1 MNKGTVYKR
10 RYERWECHISMERD
24 DNGKRVFRS
33 FYGKSEPLKKVCKK
47 SANCDK
53 IKLILQEAGFLQTFF
68 QRLIS
73 TLPIDPVFF
82 QRFEKIP
89 YIII

>member
-33 FYGKSEPLKKVCKK
+33 FYGKSLE
-47 SANCDK
+47 
-53 IKLILQEAGFLQTFF
+53 EAEAML
-68 QRLIS
+68 
-73 TLPIDPVFF
+73 
-82 QRFEKIP
+82 
-89 YIII
+89 

>member
-33 FYGKSEPLKKVCKK
+33 FYGKSEPRASEKK
-47 SANCDK
+47 SVKNQLTV
-53 IKLILQEAGFLQTFF
+53 IK
-68 QRLIS
+68 
-73 TLPIDPVFF
+73 
-82 QRFEKIP
+82 
-89 YIII
+89 